1 MAVYDHEEQE
11 QLDELKAWWRQ
22 YGNLVTGALLVVA
35 VGLAGW
41 QGWNWWQR
49 EQSLQASALYTLVER
64 AAEARDAKRIA
75 DAAGELI
82 NKYAG
87 TRYAVMAAL
96 LSARTQ
102 IEAGDMKTARAQLDW
117 AQTHAKDSEL
127 RDLARL
133 RLAGLLLEE
142 KSYDEAL
149 QALSAEPAAP
159 FVPRYAEVKGDV
171 FVAQG
176 KIEEAAK
183 SYQSAL
189 DKLGELQKSANPA
202 QQQSAYRDML
212 LVKLESLAMAGGKQ
226 P

>member
-22 YGNLVTGALLVVA
+22 YGNLVTGALLVLA
-35 VGLAGW
+35 VGMAGW

-49 EQSLQASALYTLVER
+49 EQSLQASALYALVER
-64 AAEARDAKRIA
+64 AAEARDAKRVR

-82 NKYAG
+82 SNYAR

-96 LSARTQ
+96 LSARMQ
-102 IEAGDMKTARAQLDW
+102 IEAGDMQTARAQLDW
-117 AQTHAKDSEL
+117 AQGHANDSDL

-133 RLAGLLLEE
+133 RLAEVLLEE
-142 KSYDEAL
+142 KTYDEAL
-149 QALSAEPAAP
+149 QTLSAEPAAP
-159 FVPRYAEVKGDV
+159 FMPRYAEVKGDV
-171 FVAQG
+171 LVAQG
-176 KIEEAAK
+176 KIEEAGK
-183 SYQSAL
+183 SYQLAL
-189 DKLGELQKSANPA
+189 DKIDALRMSANQA
-202 QQQSAYRDML
+202 QQQSFYRDML